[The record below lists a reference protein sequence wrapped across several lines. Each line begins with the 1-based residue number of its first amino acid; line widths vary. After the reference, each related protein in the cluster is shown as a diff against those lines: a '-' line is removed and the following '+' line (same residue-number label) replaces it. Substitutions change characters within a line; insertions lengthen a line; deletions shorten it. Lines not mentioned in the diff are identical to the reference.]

1 MQARQSIV
9 QAPARL
15 SARAA
20 GLALLVLAACGNP
33 TRPSDLEL
41 LSQSPYI
48 RGVVVEKL
56 EHSRVLVTAVAS
68 PAGGASSALVDIAPS
83 TSIRLR
89 NGVRVGYRTLAV
101 GQNVIVYT
109 TGVERRSLP
118 PQVTGRLIVIEPQLA
133 VP

>member
-1 MQARQSIV
+1 
-9 QAPARL
+9 
-15 SARAA
+15 
-20 GLALLVLAACGNP
+20 
-33 TRPSDLEL
+33 
-41 LSQSPYI
+41 
-48 RGVVVEKL
+48 VVEKL